1 MSAHELAKALL
12 AGPDLPVI
20 INGWG
25 SDEGFAFE
33 VDAADDS
40 EEVFSGADDTKDTPR
55 DELGYQVR
63 RHCVTLGHCRRT
75 PRSDEQVAAALRHKQ
90 MVDSSGRSCAR
101 AFELM
106 FTKPTVLTPEE
117 LTRMADGESK

>member
-1 MSAHELAKALL
+1 MTAHELAKALL

-75 PRSDEQVAAALRHKQ
+75 PRSDEQVAQRCATSKWSS
-90 MVDSSGRSCAR
+90 SSGRSCAR
-101 AFELM
+101 AFELI
-106 FTKPTVLTPEE
+106 TVLTPEE